1 MTLTE
6 TQNSTLKG
14 LNVIEVDGL
23 VKNYITK
30 AGVVEVLK
38 GISFTV
44 QKSEFLGIIGPSGS
58 GKTTLMSL
66 IGSLMKPTAGTII
79 INSINIGLLSKNE
92 LADFRLKN
100 VGFVFQSNN
109 LVPTLTAVENV
120 EVPLILAKVHAQ
132 ERRTRALEMLKRIGL
147 ENKADNLPDELS
159 GGEKERISIARALIN
174 DPELILAD
182 EPTGNLDS
190 MTGREIIHLLKE
202 LTKQEKTILVVSHDP
217 THLPEF
223 DRVIK
228 LVKGHIEEIN

>member
-1 MTLTE
+1 MTLTD

-120 EVPLILAKVHAQ
+120 EVPLILAKVHAH
-132 ERRTRALEMLKRIGL
+132 E
-147 ENKADNLPDELS
+147 
-159 GGEKERISIARALIN
+159 
-174 DPELILAD
+174 
-182 EPTGNLDS
+182 
-190 MTGREIIHLLKE
+190 
-202 LTKQEKTILVVSHDP
+202 
-217 THLPEF
+217 
-223 DRVIK
+223 
-228 LVKGHIEEIN
+228 